1 MPKYCAS
8 GLCKNNAKDHPN
20 KKFALFVQTTGRNAN
35 PNRAQIWIQLMG
47 RQNLSLADI
56 KNYTYVCEDHFDD
69 NVELD
74 YRKVSCI
81 DKSKRFAK
89 FRSSEKATKSHA
101 KKTYPGILSVFVF

>member
-8 GLCKNNAKDHPN
+8 GICKNNAKDHPN

-81 DKSKRFAK
+81 D
-89 FRSSEKATKSHA
+89 EIT
-101 KKTYPGILSVFVF
+101 V